1 MGEYGYFSHALFPD
15 FGDYLGYLS
24 KNFVDVSDH
33 KKDDT
38 KIDPSKLSD
47 D

>member
-1 MGEYGYFSHALFPD
+1 MVIFSHALFPD

-38 KIDPSKLSD
+38 KIILVS
-47 D
+47 